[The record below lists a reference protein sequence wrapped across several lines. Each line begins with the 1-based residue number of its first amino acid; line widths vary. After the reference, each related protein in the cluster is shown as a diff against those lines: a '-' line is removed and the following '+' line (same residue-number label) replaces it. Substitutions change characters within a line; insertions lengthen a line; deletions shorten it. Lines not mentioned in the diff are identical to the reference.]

1 MNAASTIVVGIYIVS
16 ATNVES
22 KIRASETNL
31 RSEIKRLES
40 VVFLSGQAGQSSP
53 QPGLPK

>member
-22 KIRASETNL
+22 KIRESETNL

-40 VVFLSGQAGQSSP
+40 AVFLSGQAGQSSP
-53 QPGLPK
+53 